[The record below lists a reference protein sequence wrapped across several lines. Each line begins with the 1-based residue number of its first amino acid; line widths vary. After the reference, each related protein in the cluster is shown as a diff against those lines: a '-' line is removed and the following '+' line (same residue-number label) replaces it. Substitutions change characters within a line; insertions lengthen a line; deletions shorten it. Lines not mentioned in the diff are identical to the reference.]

1 MLHAGSVVDV
11 DASRE
16 RRDAQAKEDNCD
28 EQLFHGLI

>member
-1 MLHAGSVVDV
+1 MP